1 MKTAVGGRRFCLCLF
16 FFIAGAV
23 FFLAGICLL
32 VLFLPCGLRS
42 LFLFR
47 LRSLLQLHRFR
58 SIFAKL
64 RLSLTG
70 SPGTAGGHFR
80 LCFRLLK
87 NDRFRCCRLLNR
99 SSAILPAAFSRRGSG
114 LCRFGCRFIIFAFLP
129 EGLRPLLAGLGASSS
144 PERIAISSPLRSLL
158 RLGISLARPIALSSA
173 RLFQP
178 VLQRTSFLHIS
189 VMYKHEI
196 SIKEVTRFRT
206 WNICIV
212 CHPSGLCQD
221 NGQKHSKDGIL
232 LHIFFRYG
240 A

>member
-70 SPGTAGGHFR
+70 SPGTAGEHFR

-87 NDRFRCCRLLNR
+87 NDRFRCCRFLNR

-114 LCRFGCRFIIFAFLP
+114 LCRFGCRFIIFCVFTG
-129 EGLRPLLAGLGASSS
+129 GLAAPFGRFGRFFLAGKDSDQL
-144 PERIAISSPLRSLL
+144 
-158 RLGISLARPIALSSA
+158 SLAQFVEIGDLSGTAHCSELCQAFFSQFFREHLSSI
-173 RLFQP
+173 L
-178 VLQRTSFLHIS
+178 V
-189 VMYKHEI
+189 Y
-196 SIKEVTRFRT
+196 
-206 WNICIV
+206 CI
-212 CHPSGLCQD
+212 
-221 NGQKHSKDGIL
+221 NM
-232 LHIFFRYG
+232 RYL
-240 A
+240 